1 MLDEEAKVVLGSG
14 NDRGS
19 TFRLNRFLN
28 ARAPLT
34 KIVGKKYLRHFF
46 RYSRCVPRPDG
57 TVHPAAVIFSFEL
70 VFRRGLKLPNLG
82 TPQKNVVHTSIVARV
97 PHMARFLNYPL
108 ITAWTATPISKNTP
122 PSVAGAYLIPLAG
135 AGGDD
140 RVHLGTLRQVVPGY
154 HARAAISETQP
165 VIVQPTAIKGTPR
178 SKIFFSL
185 MLTLALEAVGKNRTL
200 QRNVVKR
207 KMNTR
212 FYNSYWLTLK

>member
-82 TPQKNVVHTSIVARV
+82 TPQKKSGAHLYRSTRPSHGEIPQLSTDHSMDRYAHIEKHASIRGRCLPDTV
-97 PHMARFLNYPL
+97 
-108 ITAWTATPISKNTP
+108 
-122 PSVAGAYLIPLAG
+122 G
-135 AGGDD
+135 
-140 RVHLGTLRQVVPGY
+140 
-154 HARAAISETQP
+154 
-165 VIVQPTAIKGTPR
+165 R
-178 SKIFFSL
+178 SWW
-185 MLTLALEAVGKNRTL
+185 G
-200 QRNVVKR
+200 
-207 KMNTR
+207 
-212 FYNSYWLTLK
+212 